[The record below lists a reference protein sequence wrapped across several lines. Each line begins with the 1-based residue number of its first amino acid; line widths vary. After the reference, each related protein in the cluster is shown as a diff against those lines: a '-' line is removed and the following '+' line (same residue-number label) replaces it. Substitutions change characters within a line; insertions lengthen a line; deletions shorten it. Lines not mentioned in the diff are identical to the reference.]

1 MPMKLKF
8 DKEGNIVAKNNLPV
22 FTLDDGTE
30 QEMDVV
36 ATIGSLET
44 KLAAS
49 EDEKQR
55 HYDKNMKLAE
65 QLKPFKGFD
74 LKKANEALGIVK
86 NLKDKELLD
95 ANGIEVVKKELTAD
109 LTKAFTEKETE
120 MKNAFAEERKDW
132 ETGNLGQEKIIRQLV
147 IDNKFATDP
156 HFVAVGETP
165 AKSIYPAADAA
176 KIFGKNFDVKMVEG
190 KAICVAK
197 YDDGKPIMSK
207 VRIGD
212 PADFT
217 EAMSI
222 IFDQHPHKEQISN
235 TGPGGGP
242 PGSRGNLSADGKK
255 FEAMTPKEK
264 IAAGLKKR
272 GVT

>member
-1 MPMKLKF
+1 MKFKF
-8 DKEGNIVAKNNLPV
+8 DESGNIVAKNNLPV

-36 ATIGSLET
+36 ATISSLET
-44 KLAAS
+44 KLGA
-49 EDEKQR
+49 EKDEKQR
-55 HYDKNMKLAE
+55 HYEKNQKLMKE
-65 QLKPFKGFD
+65 LKPFKGLD
-74 LKKANEALGIVK
+74 LDKANEALGIVK

-109 LTKAFTEKETE
+109 LTKAFTEKENE
-120 MKNAFAEERKDW
+120 IKKAFEDERKQW
-132 ETGNLGQEKIIRQLV
+132 ESGQLGQEKIIRQLV

-156 HFVAVGETP
+156 HFSGTPENP
-165 AKSIYPAADAA
+165 AKTIYPAADAA

-190 KAICVAK
+190 KAVCVAK

-212 PADFT
+212 PADFA
-217 EAMSI
+217 EAVSI
-222 IFDQHPHKEQISN
+222 LFDTHPHKEQISN
-235 TGPGGGP
+235 TGPAGGP

-255 FEAMTPKEK
+255 FDAMTPKEK